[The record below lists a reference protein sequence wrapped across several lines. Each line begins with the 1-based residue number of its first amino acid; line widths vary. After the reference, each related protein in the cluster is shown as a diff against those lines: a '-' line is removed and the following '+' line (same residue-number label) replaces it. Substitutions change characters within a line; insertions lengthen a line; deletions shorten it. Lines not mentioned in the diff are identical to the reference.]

1 MARLGALFKKK
12 KRGPELHVSSNS
24 DGKSVHSSEIGAYW
38 EFSYYHYDIET
49 GEIEKVEAGQPKP
62 TGRQTE
68 LRLKVTCREE
78 KRDEVDNSNTK
89 KNDKGGEGKS
99 NEKMEK
105 TGEVKGPERT
115 NRPNHGSNFSTET
128 DVKCVKICDEK

>member
-12 KRGPELHVSSNS
+12 KRVPELHVSSNS
-24 DGKSVHSSEIGAYW
+24 DGKSVHQSSEIGAYW

-49 GEIEKVEAGQPKP
+49 GEIEKMEACQPKP

-78 KRDEVDNSNTK
+78 KRNEVDNSIPNH
-89 KNDKGGEGKS
+89 KGGEGKS
-99 NEKMEK
+99 NEEKEK
-105 TGEVKGPERT
+105 TGEGKGPERT
-115 NRPNHGSNFSTET
+115 NRANHGSKFSTET
-128 DVKCVKICDEK
+128 DVKCVQICDEK